1 MNSNNSLL
9 MLMAILIAI
18 FSPTAFASDIRIQWH
33 LYLLGITLISTLV
46 ALLIT
51 YRKKNVESTGI
62 RVMIWG
68 IYFWVVTFI
77 QLILLSLLYVLA

>member
-1 MNSNNSLL
+1 MTPNNSLL
-9 MLMAILIAI
+9 MLVAISMAI
-18 FSPTAFASDIRIQWH
+18 FSPIAFASDIRIQWH
-33 LYLLGITLISTLV
+33 LYLLGIALISTSL

-62 RVMIWG
+62 KIMIWG
-68 IYFWVVTFI
+68 VYFWAVTFI